1 MTPKERLATALAHEE
16 PDRCPLDLWITPEV
30 EAALKRERGIDDPF
44 ELRAALGHDLLMKIV
59 GQVASFYLSDEAQYA
74 DDWGILWR
82 RVDFPGGQ
90 GSYTEMVGHPLAGD
104 DALLAS
110 YRPPDPNEPS
120 QYAGVADLVARWGTT
135 HAIVGGVLGSAFEG
149 PWYLRGLDQF
159 LTDLLLN
166 KDYAHALI
174 DLVADWNLTA
184 GLKLVELG
192 CDLILAGD
200 DVGVQDRMLIS
211 PAMFREFVKPR
222 YGRLFGAYKKAN
234 PRIKIATHICGYIE
248 PILDDL
254 VETGV
259 DVLNPV
265 QPLAMDPARLKKRY
279 GNRLSFWGAVDDQ
292 KVLPLGSPEE
302 VEAEVRLRLAQLA
315 PGGGYI
321 LCSSHN
327 VQPGTPMANIRAFY
341 RAAEEHRDYPIA
353 T

>member
-1 MTPKERLATALAHEE
+1 MTSKERLSAALAHEE
-16 PDRCPLDLWITPEV
+16 PDRCPLDLWLTPEV
-30 EAALKRERGIDDPF
+30 EAALKRERGIEDPF
-44 ELRAALGHDLLMKIV
+44 ELRAALGHDLLLETV
-59 GQVASFYLSDEAQYA
+59 GQVASFYMSEEAQYVDA
-74 DDWGILWR
+74 WGILWR
-82 RVDFPGGQ
+82 RVEFPGGQ

-110 YRPPDPNEPS
+110 YRPPDPNELG
-120 QYAGVADLVARWGTT
+120 QYAGVAELVGRWGKT
-135 HAIVGGVLGSAFEG
+135 HAIVGAVQGSAFEG

-174 DLVADWNLTA
+174 DLVADWNFTA

-200 DVGVQDRMLIS
+200 DVGLQDRMLIS
-211 PAMFREFVKPR
+211 PELFREFVKPR

-234 PRIKIATHICGYIE
+234 PRLKIATHICGYVE
-248 PILDDL
+248 PIIDDL

-259 DVLNPV
+259 DILNPL

-279 GNRLSFWGAVDDQ
+279 GERLSFWGAVDDQ
-292 KVLPLGSPEE
+292 RVLPLGSPEE

-341 RAAEEHRDYPIA
+341 RAAEKYRDYPIA